1 MKTKRETHI
10 MKSIALDRR
19 AVLLGTAAAAAT
31 AALMPGTALARELLR
46 MSTLGPGTSPNLVM
60 TTFANVINRELPDYE
75 IQINATGAATR
86 HVLEVAMGK
95 TAFCMS
101 SPALHALMVNQR
113 AMFEK
118 IDQAPELAKKLRT
131 VLNFPMGVYHVAVYE
146 SSGITSM
153 DQAKGKRVFLGP
165 PGGAAYATMEGLFE
179 AVTGLKAGT
188 DYEAVKL
195 GWDAAAASFQD
206 GNLDIYC
213 NPTNA
218 PSPVLTQIA
227 VTNPIRF
234 LGIPQDQ
241 LESEAITA
249 LANRPGFGL
258 ATLPAGVYG
267 DNQVNSEDVTTL
279 RVTVG
284 IVTSQDAD
292 EEMIYEM
299 TKTFYAGVAEM
310 RDSAPWLAAIT
321 PEVAVQDINMP
332 LHPGALRALEEL
344 GVTIPDV
351 ARG

>member
-1 MKTKRETHI
+1 MKTTHI
-10 MKSIALDRR
+10 NRR
-19 AVLLGTAAAAAT
+19 SLLAGTAAAAT
-31 AALMPGTALARELLR
+31 LSLLPRTALAKELLR

-60 TTFANVINRELPDYE
+60 TTFANVINRESPDYE

-101 SPALHALMVNQR
+101 SPALHALMSNQK

-131 VLNFPMGVYHVAVYE
+131 VLNFPMGVYHIAVYD
-146 SSGITSM
+146 SSGITSL

-165 PGGAAYATMEGLFE
+165 PGGAAYATMSRLFQ
-179 AVTGLKAGT
+179 AVTGLKAGE

-234 LGIPQDQ
+234 LGIPADQ
-241 LESEAITA
+241 LESDAVQK

-258 ATLPAGVYG
+258 GTLPAGVYG
-267 DNQVNSEDVTTL
+267 DNQVNTEDATTL

-284 IVTSQDAD
+284 IVTNQDAN
-292 EEMIYEM
+292 EEMIYDM
-299 TKTFYAGVAEM
+299 TKTFFAGVTEM
-310 RDSAPWLAAIT
+310 SDGAPWLAAVT
-321 PEVAVQDINMP
+321 PEAAVADINMP

-344 GVTIPDV
+344 GVTIPDS
-351 ARG
+351 ARA

>member
-1 MKTKRETHI
+1 MKTPH
-10 MKSIALDRR
+10 LNRR
-19 AVLLGTAAAAAT
+19 SLLAGTAAAATLAMLPR
-31 AALMPGTALARELLR
+31 AALARELLR

-60 TTFANVINRELPDYE
+60 TTFANIINRDLPDYE
-75 IQINATGAATR
+75 IQLNATGAATR

-118 IDQAPELAKKLRT
+118 IDQAPELAAKLRT
-131 VLNFPMGVYHVAVYE
+131 VLNFPMGVYHIAVYE
-146 SSGITSM
+146 SSGITSL

-165 PGGAAYATMEGLFE
+165 PGSAAYATMELLFE

-188 DYEAVKL
+188 DFEAVKL

-241 LESEAITA
+241 LDSEAIKA
-249 LANRPGFGL
+249 LASRPGFGL
-258 ATLPAGVYG
+258 ATLPVGIYG
-267 DNQVNSEDVTTL
+267 ANQVNTEDTTTL

-284 IVTSQDAD
+284 IVTNEDAD
-292 EEMIYEM
+292 EEMIYAM

-310 RDSAPWLAAIT
+310 RDSAPWLTAIT
-321 PEVAVQDINMP
+321 PEAAVQDINMP

-344 GVTIPDV
+344 GVAIPDA
-351 ARG
+351 ARM

>member
-1 MKTKRETHI
+1 MKTT
-10 MKSIALDRR
+10 AVNRR
-19 AVLLGTAAAAAT
+19 SLLAGTAAAATLAMLPR
-31 AALMPGTALARELLR
+31 AAFAKELLR

-60 TTFANVINRELPDYE
+60 TTFANIINRELPDYE

-101 SPALHALMVNQR
+101 SPALHALMANQR

-118 IDQAPELAKKLRT
+118 IKQAPELSRKLRT
-131 VLNFPMGVYHVAVYE
+131 VLNFPMGVYHIAVYE

-153 DQAKGKRVFLGP
+153 DDAKGKRVFLGP
-165 PGGAAYATMEGLFE
+165 PGSAAYSTMVRLFE
-179 AVTGLKAGT
+179 AVTGLKADE

-206 GNLDIYC
+206 GNLDVYC

-234 LGIPQDQ
+234 LGIPADQ
-241 LESEAITA
+241 LETDAVKA

-258 ATLPAGVYG
+258 GTLPAGIYG
-267 DNQVNSEDVTTL
+267 DNQVNDDDTTTL

-284 IVTSQDAD
+284 IVTNETAD
-292 EEMIYEM
+292 EEMIYDM
-299 TKTFYAGVAEM
+299 TKTFFDGVAEM
-310 RDSAPWLAAIT
+310 QGSAPWLKAIT
-321 PEVAVQDINMP
+321 PEAAVADLNMP

>member
-1 MKTKRETHI
+1 MMKTTTLNRR
-10 MKSIALDRR
+10 SILA
-19 AVLLGTAAAAAT
+19 GAAAAAT
-31 AALMPGTALARELLR
+31 IAMLPRAALAKELLR

-60 TTFANVINRELPDYE
+60 TTFANIINRELSDYE

-101 SPALHALMVNQR
+101 SPALHALMSNQR
-113 AMFEK
+113 AMFK
-118 IDQAPELAKKLRT
+118 RMDQAPKLARKLRA
-131 VLNFPMGVYHVAVYE
+131 VLNFPMGVYHIAVYE
-146 SSGITSM
+146 SSGITSL

-165 PGGAAYATMEGLFE
+165 PGGAAFATMSRLFE
-179 AVTGLKAGT
+179 AVTGLKAGE

-234 LGIPQDQ
+234 LGIPEKQ
-241 LESEAITA
+241 LESKAIKA
-249 LANRPGFGL
+249 LAGRPGFGL
-258 ATLPAGVYG
+258 GTLPAGIYG
-267 DNQVNSEDVTTL
+267 DNQVNESDVATL

-284 IVTSQDAD
+284 IVTNEKADA
-292 EEMIYEM
+292 EMIYRM
-299 TKTFYAGVAEM
+299 TKTFFEGVADM
-310 RDSAPWLAAIT
+310 RDSAPWLTAIT
-321 PEVAVQDINMP
+321 PEAAVADLNMP
-332 LHPGALRALEEL
+332 LHPGALRALAEM

-351 ARG
+351 ARA

>member
-1 MKTKRETHI
+1 MKTNK
-10 MKSIALDRR
+10 LNRR
-19 AVLLGTAAAAAT
+19 AVLASAAAAT
-31 AALMPGTALARELLR
+31 TVAILPRVALAKELLR

-60 TTFANVINRELPDYE
+60 TTFANIINRELPDYE

-101 SPALHALMVNQR
+101 SPAIHALMRDQR

-118 IDQAPELAKKLRT
+118 IDEAPELVKKLRT
-131 VLNFPMGVYHVAVYE
+131 VLNFPMGVYHIAVYD
-146 SSGITSM
+146 SSGITSLE
-153 DQAKGKRVFLGP
+153 DARGKRVFLGP
-165 PGGAAYATMEGLFE
+165 PGGAAFATMSQLFREVAGLE
-179 AVTGLKAGT
+179 EGT

-234 LGIPQDQ
+234 LGIPEEKLDT
-241 LESEAITA
+241 EAVKA

-258 ATLPAGVYG
+258 GTLPAGIYG
-267 DNQVNSEDVTTL
+267 DNQVNEADVTTL

-284 IVTSQDAD
+284 IITNEDAD
-292 EEMIYEM
+292 EKMIYEM
-299 TKTFYAGVAEM
+299 TKTFFAGVEEM
-310 RDSAPWLAAIT
+310 GGSAPWLRAIT
-321 PEVAVQDINMP
+321 PEGAVADINLP

-344 GVTIPDV
+344 GVEIPDV
-351 ARG
+351 ARM

>member
-1 MKTKRETHI
+1 MKTSH
-10 MKSIALDRR
+10 LNRR
-19 AVLLGTAAAAAT
+19 SLLAGTAAAATLAMLPR
-31 AALMPGTALARELLR
+31 AALAKELLR

-60 TTFANVINRELPDYE
+60 TTFANIINRDLPDYE
-75 IQINATGAATR
+75 IQLNATGAATR

-118 IDQAPELAKKLRT
+118 IDQAPELAAKLRT
-131 VLNFPMGVYHVAVYE
+131 LLNFPMGVYHIAVYE
-146 SSGITSM
+146 SSGITSL

-165 PGGAAYATMEGLFE
+165 PGSAAYATMEQLFE

-188 DYEAVKL
+188 DFEAVKL

-241 LESEAITA
+241 LESEAIKA
-249 LANRPGFGL
+249 LASRPGFGL
-258 ATLPAGVYG
+258 ATLPVGIYG
-267 DNQVNSEDVTTL
+267 ANQVNTEDTTTL

-284 IVTSQDAD
+284 IVTNEDAD
-292 EEMIYEM
+292 EEMIYAM
-299 TKTFYAGVAEM
+299 TKAFYAGVAEM

-344 GVTIPDV
+344 GVAIPDA
-351 ARG
+351 ARM

>member
-1 MKTKRETHI
+1 MKTKREKQL
-10 MKSIALDRR
+10 MNSITLNRR
-19 AVLLGTAAAAAT
+19 AVLLGTAAAAT
-31 AALMPGTALARELLR
+31 ASMLPRAAMAKELLR

-60 TTFANVINRELPDYE
+60 TTFANIINRELPDYE

-101 SPALHALMVNQR
+101 SPALHALMSNQR

-118 IDQAPELAKKLRT
+118 IDQAPELAKKLRA
-131 VLNFPMGVYHVAVYE
+131 VLNFPMGVYHIAVYE
-146 SSGITSM
+146 SSGITSL

-165 PGGAAYATMEGLFE
+165 PGGAAYATMERLFQ
-179 AVTGLKAGT
+179 AVTGLKADT

-241 LESEAITA
+241 LESEAIKA

-258 ATLPAGVYG
+258 GTLPEGVYG
-267 DNQVNSEDVTTL
+267 DNQVNSDDTTTL

-284 IVTSQDAD
+284 IVTNVAAD

-299 TKTFYAGVAEM
+299 TKAFYAGVEDM
-310 RDSAPWLAAIT
+310 RDGAPWLAAIT
-321 PEVAVQDINMP
+321 PEGAVQDINMP

-344 GVTIPDV
+344 GVTIPDI

>member
-1 MKTKRETHI
+1 MKTTH
-10 MKSIALDRR
+10 LNRR
-19 AVLLGTAAAAAT
+19 SLLAGTAALAT
-31 AALMPGTALARELLR
+31 LSVLPRVAQAKELLR

-60 TTFANVINRELPDYE
+60 TTFANIVNKELPDYE
-75 IQINATGAATR
+75 IQLNATGAATR

-95 TAFCMS
+95 TQFCMT
-101 SPALHALMVNQR
+101 SPALHALMSNQK
-113 AMFEK
+113 AMFAK
-118 IDQAPELAKKLRT
+118 LDQAPELSKKLRT
-131 VLNFPMGVYHVAVYE
+131 VLNFPMGVYHIAVYE
-146 SSGITSM
+146 SSGIKSIE
-153 DQAKGKRVFLGP
+153 DARGKRVFLGP
-165 PGGAAYATMEGLFE
+165 PGGAAFATMKRLFKAVAGLE
-179 AVTGLKAGT
+179 EGT

-234 LGIPQDQ
+234 LGIPADK
-241 LESEAITA
+241 LESDGVKA
-249 LANRPGFGL
+249 LVNRPGFG
-258 ATLPAGVYG
+258 AGTLPAGVYG
-267 DNQVNSEDVTTL
+267 DNQKNESDTTTL

-284 IVTSQDAD
+284 IVTNDSADDA
-292 EEMIYEM
+292 MIYEM
-299 TKTFYAGVAEM
+299 TKTFFAGVAEM
-310 RDSAPWLAAIT
+310 RDSAPWLEAIT
-321 PEVAVQDINMP
+321 PEGAVADINMP

>member
-1 MKTKRETHI
+1 MKTTHI
-10 MKSIALDRR
+10 NRR
-19 AVLLGTAAAAAT
+19 SVLACTAAAAGLSMLPR
-31 AALMPGTALARELLR
+31 AALAKELLR

-60 TTFANVINRELPDYE
+60 TTFANIINRELSDYE

-101 SPALHALMVNQR
+101 SPALHALMSNQR
-113 AMFEK
+113 AMFK
-118 IDQAPELAKKLRT
+118 KMDQAPELSKKLRA
-131 VLNFPMGVYHVAVYE
+131 VLNFPMGVYHIAVYE
-146 SSGITSM
+146 SSGITSL
-153 DQAKGKRVFLGP
+153 DDVKGKRVFLGP
-165 PGGAAYATMEGLFE
+165 PGGAAFATMSRLFE
-179 AVTGLKAGT
+179 AVTGLKAGE

-234 LGIPQDQ
+234 LGIPGDK
-241 LESEAITA
+241 LESDAVKA

-258 ATLPAGVYG
+258 GTLPAGVYG
-267 DNQVNSEDVTTL
+267 ENHVNEGDVTTL

-284 IVTSQDAD
+284 IVTNEEAD
-292 EEMIYEM
+292 EDMIYTM
-299 TKTFYAGVAEM
+299 TKTFFDGVAEM

-321 PEVAVQDINMP
+321 PEAAVADLNMP
-332 LHPGALRALEEL
+332 LHPGSLRALEEM

>member
-1 MKTKRETHI
+1 MKTTH
-10 MKSIALDRR
+10 LNRR
-19 AVLLGTAAAAAT
+19 SLLAGTAALAT
-31 AALMPGTALARELLR
+31 LSILPGTAQAKELLR

-60 TTFANVINRELPDYE
+60 TTFANIVNKELPDYE
-75 IQINATGAATR
+75 IQLNATGAATR

-95 TAFCMS
+95 TQFCMT
-101 SPALHALMVNQR
+101 SPALHALMSNQK
-113 AMFEK
+113 AMFAK
-118 IDQAPELAKKLRT
+118 LDQAPELSKKLRT
-131 VLNFPMGVYHVAVYE
+131 VLNFPMGVYHIAVYE
-146 SSGITSM
+146 SSGIKSIE
-153 DQAKGKRVFLGP
+153 DARGKRVFLGP
-165 PGGAAYATMEGLFE
+165 PGGAAFATMKRLFKAVAGLE
-179 AVTGLKAGT
+179 EGT

-234 LGIPQDQ
+234 LGIPADK
-241 LESEAITA
+241 LETDGVKA
-249 LANRPGFGL
+249 LVNRPGFG
-258 ATLPAGVYG
+258 AGTLPAGVYG
-267 DNQVNSEDVTTL
+267 DNQKNESDTTTL

-284 IVTSQDAD
+284 IVTNDSADDA
-292 EEMIYEM
+292 MIYEM
-299 TKTFYAGVAEM
+299 TKAFFAGVAEM
-310 RDSAPWLAAIT
+310 HDGAPWLEAIT
-321 PEVAVQDINMP
+321 PEGAVADLNMP

>member
-1 MKTKRETHI
+1 MKTTT
-10 MKSIALDRR
+10 LNRR
-19 AVLLGTAAAAAT
+19 DLLAGTAAATTLAILPRAAF
-31 AALMPGTALARELLR
+31 AKELLR

-60 TTFANVINRELPDYE
+60 TTFANIINRELPDYE

-101 SPALHALMVNQR
+101 SPALHALMANQR

-118 IDQAPELAKKLRT
+118 MDQAPELSKKLRT
-131 VLNFPMGVYHVAVYE
+131 VLNFPMGVYHIAVYE

-153 DQAKGKRVFLGP
+153 DDAKGKRVFLGP
-165 PGGAAYATMEGLFE
+165 PGSAAYSTMVRLF
-179 AVTGLKAGT
+179 
-188 DYEAVKL
+188 
-195 GWDAAAASFQD
+195 AASFQD

-234 LGIPQDQ
+234 LGIPADQ
-241 LESEAITA
+241 LESDAVKA

-258 ATLPAGVYG
+258 GTLPAGIYG
-267 DNQVNSEDVTTL
+267 DNQVNDEDTTTL

-284 IVTSQDAD
+284 IVTSETAD
-292 EEMIYEM
+292 EEMIYDM
-299 TKTFYAGVAEM
+299 TRTFFEGVAEM
-310 RDSAPWLAAIT
+310 RDSAPWLKAIT
-321 PEVAVQDINMP
+321 PEAAVADLNMP